1 MSDVFWLSKTGMHEL
16 AHPHFA
22 DADASYEDAR
32 YAVFGVP
39 YDGTTSFKPGTRFGP
54 RAIRELSF
62 NFESYEPS
70 TGIDLADVPVTDL
83 GDLEVVKVPK
93 ALVDQVADVT
103 GDIVRDGKVPVML
116 GGEHT
121 ATIGAVRAV
130 EPEVYVVCDAH
141 LDLRD
146 ELDGT
151 PYSHGCVTRRV
162 LDTVE
167 DVVIIGARSGD
178 FEQFAV
184 AAERTQLYTADTV
197 RERGIGAVLREVRE
211 HIAGKRVYLSI
222 DADAIDCCLTPGL
235 GTPEPFGLTPLD
247 IREVVRTLA
256 PHAAGFDYVEVAP
269 FDSGQTAAVA
279 AQMVREFIARHWV
292 AGR

>member
-1 MSDVFWLSKTGMHEL
+1 MVLRL
-16 AHPHFA
+16 P
-22 DADASYEDAR
+22 ED
-32 YAVFGVP
+32 
-39 YDGTTSFKPGTRFGP
+39 
-54 RAIRELSF
+54 
-62 NFESYEPS
+62 
-70 TGIDLADVPVTDL
+70 
-83 GDLEVVKVPK
+83 
-93 ALVDQVADVT
+93 LVGQVADVT

-130 EPEVYVVCDAH
+130 RPDVYVVCDAH

-151 PYSHGCVTRRV
+151 AYSHGCVTRRV
-162 LDTVE
+162 LDTVD

-178 FEQFAV
+178 AGQFEA
-184 AAERTQLYTADTV
+184 AAERTRLYTADAV
-197 RERGIGAVLREVRE
+197 RERGIAAVLGEVLGEFGGR
-211 HIAGKRVYLSI
+211 RVYLSI

-235 GTPEPFGLTPLD
+235 GTPEPFGMTPLD

-256 PHAAGFDYVEVAP
+256 PHAVGFDYVEVAP
-269 FDSGQTAAVA
+269 FDAGQTAAVA
-279 AQMVREFIARHWV
+279 AQLVREFIARHHV

>member
-1 MSDVFWLSKTGMHEL
+1 MHEL
-16 AHPHFA
+16 AHLHFA

-39 YDGTTSFKPGTRFGP
+39 YDGTTSFRPGARFGP
-54 RAIRELSF
+54 RAIREVSF
-62 NFESYEPS
+62 NFESYDPA
-70 TGIDLADVPVTDL
+70 TGIDFFEVPVTDL
-83 GDLEVVKVPK
+83 GDLAVSRLPEEV
-93 ALVDQVADVT
+93 ARQTADVAE
-103 GDIVRDGKVPVML
+103 DIVQDGKVPVML

-121 ATIGAVRAV
+121 ATVGAVRAV
-130 EPEVYVVCDAH
+130 RPEVYVVCDAH

-162 LDTVE
+162 LEAVE

-178 FEQFAV
+178 REQFEI
-184 AAERTQLYTADTV
+184 AAEKTRLYTADAV

-211 HIAGKRVYLSI
+211 HVAERRIYLSI

-235 GTPEPFGLTPLD
+235 GTPEPFGMTPLE
-247 IREVVRTLA
+247 IREVVRALA
-256 PHAAGFDYVEVAP
+256 PYTAGFDYVEVAP

>member
-1 MSDVFWLSKTGMHEL
+1 MSDLFWLSKTGMHEL
-16 AHPHFA
+16 AHLHFA

-39 YDGTTSFKPGTRFGP
+39 YDGTTSFRPGTRFGP
-54 RAIRELSF
+54 RAIREVSF
-62 NFESYEPS
+62 NFESYDPA
-70 TGIDLADVPVTDL
+70 TGIDFFEVPITDL
-83 GDLEVVKVPK
+83 GDLAVSRLPEEVVG
-93 ALVDQVADVT
+93 QVSDVA
-103 GDIVRDGKVPVML
+103 GDVVRDSKVPVML

-130 EPEVYVVCDAH
+130 QPEVYVVCDAH

-162 LDTVE
+162 LETVG

-178 FEQFAV
+178 AGQFEV
-184 AAERTQLYTADTV
+184 AAERTRLYTADAV

-211 HIAGKRVYLSI
+211 HVAGRRAYLSI

-235 GTPEPFGLTPLD
+235 GTPEPFGMTPLD

-256 PHAAGFDYVEVAP
+256 PHVAGFDYVEVAP

-279 AQMVREFIARHWV
+279 SQMVREFIARHWT

>member
-1 MSDVFWLSKTGMHEL
+1 MHEL
-16 AHPHFA
+16 AHLHFA

-32 YAVFGVP
+32 YVIFGVP

-70 TGIDLADVPVTDL
+70 TGIDFCEVPVADL
-83 GDLEVVKVPK
+83 GDLEVSRMPEEVVGQ
-93 ALVDQVADVT
+93 AADVA

-121 ATIGAVRAV
+121 ATVGAVRAV
-130 EPEVYVVCDAH
+130 RPEVYVVCDAH

-146 ELDGT
+146 ALDGT

-162 LDTVE
+162 LDAVE
-167 DVVIIGARSGD
+167 DVVIIGGRSGD
-178 FEQFAV
+178 REQFAV
-184 AAERTQLYTADTV
+184 AEEKTRLYSADTV
-197 RERGIGAVLREVRE
+197 RDLGIGAVLREVRE
-211 HIAGKRVYLSI
+211 HVGERRMYLSI

-235 GTPEPFGLTPLD
+235 GTPEPFGMTPLD

-256 PHAAGFDYVEVAP
+256 PQVAGFDYVEVAP
-269 FDSGQTAAVA
+269 FDAGQTAAVA
-279 AQMVREFIARHWV
+279 AQIVREFIARHWV

>member
-1 MSDVFWLSKTGMHEL
+1 MHEL
-16 AHPHFA
+16 AHLHFA

-39 YDGTTSFKPGTRFGP
+39 YDGTTSFRPGTRFGP
-54 RAIRELSF
+54 RAIREVSF
-62 NFESYEPS
+62 NFESYDPA
-70 TGIDLADVPVTDL
+70 TGIDLSLVPVTDL
-83 GDLEVVKVPK
+83 GDLAVSRLPEEV
-93 ALVDQVADVT
+93 VDQVADVV
-103 GDIVRDGKVPVML
+103 GDIVGDGKVPVML

-121 ATIGAVRAV
+121 ATVGAVRAV
-130 EPEVYVVCDAH
+130 RPEVYVVCDAH

-151 PYSHGCVTRRV
+151 PYSHGCVTRRILESV
-162 LDTVE
+162 D

-178 FEQFAV
+178 REQFEA
-184 AAERTQLYTADTV
+184 AAEETRLYTADTV
-197 RERGIGAVLREVRE
+197 RERGITAVLAEVLDE
-211 HIAGKRVYLSI
+211 IAERRAYLSI

-235 GTPEPFGLTPLD
+235 GTPEPFGMTPLD

-256 PHAAGFDYVEVAP
+256 AHVAGFDYVEVAP

-292 AGR
+292 AGQ